1 MDRSHTSASAT
12 GRMSTID
19 LWKLLA
25 VVLMTVD
32 HYGHFLAD
40 DMSIWRAV
48 GRPTVPI
55 WFFLIGFA
63 RSRDIPKLW
72 LVLGA
77 ILTALDIVYN
87 GGLEDS
93 LINILFS
100 FALIRLALPHI
111 ERVATHSLA
120 ALAGLV
126 VLLIALEPYAGA
138 VIEYGSVGWLFAL
151 VGLLHRRWLD
161 AGESTGGAIRIA
173 VGVAAGI
180 YFAWVEYGVHEFPP
194 AELAVFATLLLAVT
208 LGLVL
213 LRPGLAPLRLPEPV
227 AHVIRLAGR
236 ATIWLYAIP
245 LIGLYLWG
253 IWDAADEESD
263 GD

>member
-1 MDRSHTSASAT
+1 MDRSHSSALAV
-12 GRMSTID
+12 GRVSTID

-40 DMSIWRAV
+40 DMSIWRAI

-63 RSRDIPKLW
+63 RSRDIPVSW
-72 LVLGA
+72 LVVGA

-87 GGLEDS
+87 DGLEDS
-93 LINILFS
+93 LVNILFS
-100 FALIRLALPHI
+100 FALIRLALPYV
-111 ERVATHSLA
+111 ERVVAHSTA
-120 ALAGLV
+120 ALAGTV
-126 VLLIALEPYAGA
+126 VLLIAIEPYAGA
-138 VIEYGSVGWLFAL
+138 VIEYGAVGWLFAL

-161 AGESTGGAIRIA
+161 AAERADGRVRVA
-173 VGVAAGI
+173 VAVLAAA
-180 YFAWVEYGVHEFPP
+180 YFARVEYGVHEFPP
-194 AELAVFATLLLAVT
+194 AELAVLATLLVAITV
-208 LGLVL
+208 GLVFL
-213 LRPGLAPLRLPEPV
+213 QPGLAPVQLPEPV
-227 AHVIRLAGR
+227 ARVLRLAGR
-236 ATIWLYAIP
+236 ATLWLYAVP

-253 IWDAADEESD
+253 IWDGAGEDD

>member
-1 MDRSHTSASAT
+1 MDRSQSSAVT
-12 GRMSTID
+12 IGRVSTID

-40 DMSIWRAV
+40 DMSIWRAI

-63 RSRDIPKLW
+63 RSRDIPTLW
-72 LVLGA
+72 LVTGA

-87 GGLEDS
+87 EGLEDS

-100 FALIRLALPHI
+100 FALIRLALPYV
-111 ERVATHSLA
+111 ERAVAHSMA
-120 ALAGLV
+120 ALAGIV
-126 VLLIALEPYAGA
+126 VLLIAIEPYAGA
-138 VIEYGSVGWLFAL
+138 VVEYGAVGWLFAL

-161 AGESTGGAIRIA
+161 GAERADGRVRIA
-173 VGVAAGI
+173 VAIIAAA

-194 AELAVFATLLLAVT
+194 AELAVLATLLVAITV
-208 LGLVL
+208 GLIL
-213 LRPGLAPLRLPEPV
+213 LRPGLAPMQLPEPV
-227 AHVIRLAGR
+227 AHVLRLAGR
-236 ATIWLYAIP
+236 ATLWLYAVP

-253 IWDAADEESD
+253 IWEAGEDDSD
-263 GD
+263 